1 MRLLSACTVW
11 LLLASCCGVSG
22 GQESA
27 LADSIHRRDAA
38 AWEAALKIWSWAEP
52 GYQEK
57 KSSTLLADMLE
68 AAGFEVERGLAEMPT
83 AFTATFGTQP
93 PVIAILGEFDAL
105 PGLSQQA
112 VPVPKPV
119 QAGGYGHGCGH
130 HLFGVASASAA
141 IALAEQIEAGQITGT
156 VRFYG
161 CPAEEGGSAKVFLV
175 RRGAFADCAAALH
188 WHPSSRNAAGDKSS
202 LARNA
207 VKFRFIGKAAHA
219 AGAPEQGR
227 SALDAVELTNHAA
240 QLLREHT
247 PAGTRIHHVITE
259 GGLAPNVVPN
269 FAEVYYYVRHPNS
282 DVVRDLYRRLVLC
295 ARAGALATET
305 KLNIKFEGGILE
317 ILPND
322 VLSQLA
328 MKNLQALNDLEYSER
343 DVQFATRLQQT
354 LAKPAPLDSIQ
365 VVVDVSGNRRDG
377 FDRRR
382 RCFVGGSHHRIQHRV
397 LCSRD
402 SRSLLASGSFRSEG
416 PGPAG
421 HEPGGSGVG
430 QDRLGPVF
438 EPGATD
444 GGAGRTRPAVGASQ
458 LPAADAAGHATSARL
473 PAAIAGTVS
482 APEIPRAA
490 SPRDHREWEVMSET
504 VTNPKRLRR
513 HPPEP
518 GAADAPWRAGF
529 AVRRS
534 GRRPRLGR

>member
-11 LLLASCCGVSG
+11 LLLACCCGVSG

-68 AAGFEVERGLAEMPT
+68 AAGFEIERGLAEMPT

-175 RRGAFADCAAALH
+175 RNGAFADCAAALH
-188 WHPSSRNAAGDKSS
+188 WHPSSRNAAGDRSS

-247 PAGTRIHHVITE
+247 PAGTRIHHVITD

-282 DVVRDLYRRLVLC
+282 DMVRDLYRRLVLC

-305 KLNIKFEGGILE
+305 KLKIKFEGGILE

-365 VVVDVSGNRRDG
+365 VVVDVSGTVGMGSTDVGDVSWVVPTTGFNTACFVPGTPGHSWQVVASGARDLARQGMNLAARVLAKTAWDLFSNPARLTAARAELDQRLGNRSYQPLMPPDMRPPLDY
-377 FDRRR
+377 RRR
-382 RCFVGGSHHRIQHRV
+382 
-397 LCSRD
+397 SR
-402 SRSLLASGSFRSEG
+402 
-416 PGPAG
+416 
-421 HEPGGSGVG
+421 
-430 QDRLGPVF
+430 
-438 EPGATD
+438 
-444 GGAGRTRPAVGASQ
+444 
-458 LPAADAAGHATSARL
+458 
-473 PAAIAGTVS
+473 
-482 APEIPRAA
+482 AP
-490 SPRDHREWEVMSET
+490 
-504 VTNPKRLRR
+504 
-513 HPPEP
+513 
-518 GAADAPWRAGF
+518 
-529 AVRRS
+529 
-534 GRRPRLGR
+534 

>member
-1 MRLLSACTVW
+1 MHLRFTCWLW
-11 LLLASCCGVSG
+11 LLLVGGWAIAQ

-27 LADSIHRRDAA
+27 LFESIHRRDANS
-38 AWEAALKIWSWAEP
+38 WEAALKIWSWAEP

-57 KSSTLLADMLE
+57 QSAALLAEMLE
-68 AAGFEVERGLAEMPT
+68 TAGFEIKRGVAGMPT
-83 AFTATFGTQP
+83 AFTATFGSRT

-112 VPVPKPV
+112 VPTIKPV
-119 QAGGYGHGCGH
+119 RAGGYGHGCGH
-130 HLFGVASASAA
+130 HLFGVASVSAA
-141 IALAEQIEAGQITGT
+141 IALAEQIEAGKIVGT

-175 RRGAFADCAAALH
+175 RDGAFDDCAAALH

-247 PAGTRIHHVITE
+247 PRGTRIHHVITD

-269 FAEVYYYVRHPNS
+269 FAEVYYYVRHPKS

-305 KLNIKFEGGILE
+305 KLEVKFEGGILE

-322 VLSQLA
+322 TLSQVT
-328 MKNLQALNDLEYSER
+328 MRNLQALNDLTYSQE

-354 LAKPAPLDSIQ
+354 LAKPVPLDSIQ
-365 VVVDVSGNRRDG
+365 AVVDVSGTVGMGSTDVGDVSWVVPTTGFNAACFVPGTPGHSWQVVACGARNLARQGMNLAARVLAKTAWDLFSNPARLTAARAELDQRLGNRSYQPLMPVDMRPPLNY
-377 FDRRR
+377 RRR
-382 RCFVGGSHHRIQHRV
+382 
-397 LCSRD
+397 SR
-402 SRSLLASGSFRSEG
+402 
-416 PGPAG
+416 
-421 HEPGGSGVG
+421 
-430 QDRLGPVF
+430 
-438 EPGATD
+438 
-444 GGAGRTRPAVGASQ
+444 
-458 LPAADAAGHATSARL
+458 
-473 PAAIAGTVS
+473 
-482 APEIPRAA
+482 AP
-490 SPRDHREWEVMSET
+490 
-504 VTNPKRLRR
+504 
-513 HPPEP
+513 
-518 GAADAPWRAGF
+518 
-529 AVRRS
+529 
-534 GRRPRLGR
+534 